1 MTFDLLVSGGSVTKT
16 GGRPASKGVIPG
28 DYALSVGKPASTPPP
43 GWRWTLL
50 SDVARLETGHT
61 PSRKHPEYWGGPIPW
76 IGIRDA
82 TGNHGTKIF
91 ETQQYT
97 NALGIENS
105 SARVL
110 PPNTV
115 CLSRTASVGYVVVM
129 GRHMATSQDFVNW
142 VCSPQL
148 DYRFLKYVL
157 LSEREALLRY
167 ASGTTHQT
175 IYFPEAK
182 AFHVCMP
189 AIAEQH
195 RIVDVLQPLDDRI
208 ALLHDTNATLEAIA
222 QALFKSWFV
231 DFDPVRAKSQG
242 LAPAGMDE
250 ATAALFPEGFEESA
264 QGLLPKGWRFAPVGD
279 VVDGIYDGPH
289 ATPPES
295 EEGPVFLGIKNLA
308 TGVELTERELI
319 SVLENQGVKKIN
331 SLNQPFDANFHNAI
345 QEVDNKTVPTGT
357 VVQVFQSGYMIEER
371 CLRPAMVVVSSGGPR
386 AAKVTDADPQ

>member
-175 IYFPEAK
+175 IYFPRPRR
-182 AFHVCMP
+182 F
-189 AIAEQH
+189 
-195 RIVDVLQPLDDRI
+195 
-208 ALLHDTNATLEAIA
+208 T
-222 QALFKSWFV
+222 FV
-231 DFDPVRAKSQG
+231 
-242 LAPAGMDE
+242 
-250 ATAALFPEGFEESA
+250 
-264 QGLLPKGWRFAPVGD
+264 
-279 VVDGIYDGPH
+279 
-289 ATPPES
+289 
-295 EEGPVFLGIKNLA
+295 
-308 TGVELTERELI
+308 
-319 SVLENQGVKKIN
+319 
-331 SLNQPFDANFHNAI
+331 
-345 QEVDNKTVPTGT
+345 
-357 VVQVFQSGYMIEER
+357 
-371 CLRPAMVVVSSGGPR
+371 CLRLPSSI
-386 AAKVTDADPQ
+386 AS